1 MTKSFFEIRKVEGQ
15 EPFFQIGK
23 LFVFKMMC
31 ELYQFAN
38 ERFITGIAEI
48 DNIATGTNLEVNDYE
63 LLQENGDTLLFE
75 TNALTPIVQ
84 ESYNLQDENHSQIGA
99 DNNDF
104 TDQVSEV
111 LDFSERNPFGEVF
124 Q

>member
-1 MTKSFFEIRKVEGQ
+1 MSRSFFEIRKVEGQ
-15 EPFFQIGK
+15 DPFFQVGK
-23 LFVFKMMC
+23 LYVFKMMC

-48 DNIATGTNLEVNDYE
+48 DNITTGTNLEVNDYE
-63 LLQENGDTLLFE
+63 LVQENGDTLLFE